1 MARRGERRPRPAA
14 RAKTAPATPT
24 AIGIR
29 SRAEIT
35 RNLTMTAKIDPGAF
49 QCPALAAQLADAWLD
64 HATKNALRR
73 TASQRAAVVQ
83 FCDFAGPHL
92 AALGHDPAGVRLES
106 GHVDLTEVIYA
117 WEEHLPTR
125 YPMQSSMPYY
135 LATALLNLIDHA
147 ARRNPR
153 IPDKLRDRAEGS
165 TVLPKNGDQVLDEFT
180 NRERLALKQHAMED
194 IRALEKRLADGR
206 ELLKAGQDPRIGGW
220 RSTANLLWAARHDIL
235 TTDNLRD
242 NLPAHSRNWPQELR
256 DVRQSQSGHG
266 AGRRG
271 LVVGVSRLLF
281 PREIDLHPF
290 RVLLLLAMTDCT
302 PEELHHLAL
311 DEIEFNA
318 EGARIV
324 QTKNRAERIRA
335 DFHLADFTT
344 TPDEALE
351 TAFFEGGGRWD
362 VPGLLRR
369 LIAVNDLTREAFD
382 SAPWLFTAVETV
394 KQGSLEARF
403 AALLNPGRRFTDWI
417 SAHDQLD
424 ISRPHDTRRLRKTSK
439 TTRVAALG
447 GTLSDLAGDDH
458 HIQVFAGH
466 YAHGTTAHT
475 LAARAVTS
483 AQRKVFDRLL
493 AKPVLV
499 LPDAEQHLG
508 EEETADAL
516 GITLDQGK
524 ALREGELDMGLT
536 NCKEPMNSPHT
547 GPGKPCHVAPAM
559 CMVCPNA
566 VVFVSQMPRLL
577 LFADHVERMRHRLAP
592 PVWQQHWGAKAKAL
606 AELFEECAEHIPAA
620 REQIAAGGVD
630 LDLPLGM
637 RTEYDR

>member
-14 RAKTAPATPT
+14 RAKSSPVTPA

-29 SRAEIT
+29 SRAEVT
-35 RNLTMTAKIDPGAF
+35 RTRTVMAKIDPGAF
-49 QCPALAAQLADAWLD
+49 RCPALAAQLADAWLD
-64 HATKNALRR
+64 HAAKNALRR
-73 TASQRAAVVQ
+73 TSSQRAAVVQ
-83 FCDFAGPHL
+83 FCDFAGPRL
-92 AALGHDPAGVRLES
+92 AELGHDPASVRLES
-106 GHVDLTEVIYA
+106 EDVDLTEVIYA
-117 WEEHLPTR
+117 WEQHLPTR
-125 YPMQSSMPYY
+125 YPAQSSMPYY
-135 LATALLNLIDHA
+135 LASALLNLIDHA

-153 IPDKLRDRAEGS
+153 IPGKLRDRAGGA
-165 TVLPKNGDQVLDEFT
+165 TVLPKSGGQVLDEFT
-180 NRERLALKQHAMED
+180 NRERLALKQQAMED
-194 IRALEKRLADGR
+194 VRALEIRLAAGR
-206 ELLKAGQDPRIGGW
+206 ELLKAGQDPRIAGW
-220 RSTANLLWAARHDIL
+220 QSTANLLWAARHGIL

-242 NLPAHSRNWPQELR
+242 NLPAHARYWPQELR
-256 DVRQSQSGHG
+256 DVRQSQSGYG

-271 LVVGVSRLLF
+271 LVTGVSRLLL

-311 DEIEFNA
+311 DEIEFSA

-335 DFHLADFTT
+335 DFHLTDSPAAQDQVV
-344 TPDEALE
+344 EA
-351 TAFFEGGGRWD
+351 AFFAGAGRWD

-369 LIAVNDLTREAFD
+369 LVAVNDLTREVFD
-382 SAPWLFTAVETV
+382 CEPWLFTAVEVV

-403 AALLNPGRRFTDWI
+403 ASLLYAGRRLTDWI

-424 ISRPHDTRRLRKTSK
+424 VSHPHDARRLRKTAK

-499 LPDAEQHLG
+499 MPDAEHRLG
-508 EEETADAL
+508 EQETADAM
-516 GITLDQGK
+516 GVTAHQGQ
-524 ALREGELDMGLT
+524 ALRDGELDMGLT

-566 VVFVSQMPRLL
+566 VVFVSQLPRLL
-577 LFADHVERMRHRLAP
+577 LFADHVERMRRRLAP
-592 PVWQQHWGAKAKAL
+592 PVWQQHWGDKAKAL